1 MYIDIVIKK
10 SNAEFI
16 NIKIFKQT
24 YLIDNCMLLLLYYSS
39 FKFYT
44 STQKCTRSLPRVHF
58 LYSYSYS
65 YPWLWTRTR
74 GVVLVLRKFEN
85 QVLVFMNLY
94 SRPCTRTLT
103 REFVLTL
110 QVCYLSCS
118 LKGIGTWATID
129 DGCEQSGP
137 KNSVLRQCRM
147 LRFIRHFKGYPS
159 CIEMPFFLPFT
170 FPFQQS
176 VIWAILRSPNRHG
189 FLPADKLSREL
200 VVVGVARVFSKIIW
214 PKLTCCNHRS
224 ICMTYRSCMP
234 FIQISVAS
242 MHNGWTRTAPKKIK
256 VFKSFF
262 FSLMG
267 ILQIMQHEFTEQ
279 KNCVVGL
286 TGKINLLSFRN
297 GEDWWWGQDCTSV
310 PFIAPKR
317 VM

>member
-1 MYIDIVIKK
+1 MY
-10 SNAEFI
+10 SFS
-16 NIKIFKQT
+16 
-24 YLIDNCMLLLLYYSS
+24 YSS
-39 FKFYT
+39 T
-44 STQKCTRSLPRVHF
+44 F

-74 GVVLVLRKFEN
+74 THGVVLVLRKFEN

-129 DGCEQSGP
+129 DGCERSAP

-214 PKLTCCNHRS
+214 PKLTCVITDLYVWHIDHACHS
-224 ICMTYRSCMP
+224 YRSVLHQCTMD
-234 FIQISVAS
+234 
-242 MHNGWTRTAPKKIK
+242 GRERRRKK
-256 VFKSFF
+256 
-262 FSLMG
+262 
-267 ILQIMQHEFTEQ
+267 
-279 KNCVVGL
+279 
-286 TGKINLLSFRN
+286 
-297 GEDWWWGQDCTSV
+297 
-310 PFIAPKR
+310 
-317 VM
+317 